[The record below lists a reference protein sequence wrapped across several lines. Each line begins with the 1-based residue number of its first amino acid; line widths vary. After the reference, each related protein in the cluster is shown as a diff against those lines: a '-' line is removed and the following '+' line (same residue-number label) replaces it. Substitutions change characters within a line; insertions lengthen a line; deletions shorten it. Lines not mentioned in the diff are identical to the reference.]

1 LSFSTEQRMKL
12 SLYTDNTL
20 KVLLYVASH
29 KEHRCTRIEIAEY
42 FDLSVEHLRKVIH
55 QLNLWGYLTTF
66 SGRNGGVE
74 LAKRASEI
82 NLGEVISKTEKQITM
97 FDCESQNCRL
107 LPSCSLNHILYKA
120 QQRFFDELNQHT
132 LEDLL
137 SNETTFNLLRE
148 AS

>member
-1 LSFSTEQRMKL
+1 MKL
-12 SLYTDNTL
+12 SLYTDNAL

-29 KEHRCTRIEIAEY
+29 SEHRCTRQEIAAY

-66 SGRNGGVE
+66 SGRSGGIE
-74 LAKRASEI
+74 LAKPAAEI

-97 FDCESQNCRL
+97 FDCKGQDCRL
-107 LPSCSLNHILYKA
+107 LPSCSLNKVLYQA
-120 QQRFFDELNQHT
+120 QQAFFAELQQHT

-137 SNETTFNLLRE
+137 GDQKTWKLLVQT
-148 AS
+148 A